1 MKKIH
6 ILLSLLPW
14 HTSFYIVL
22 KWYINIIVPCSQGDR
37 PLVSKRLSFQYR
49 TKNEDKLIAYIA
61 VSQDRPNIDVPNV
74 ENQLNGCRILG
85 VYTEN
90 YQIGHYQVTD
100 LQLLGAL
107 LDEAEFYI
115 KGWVN
120 NQNGQFQFDY
130 LWFNVVDFDSQD
142 VVERI
147 DNMILNNGIAYK
159 LIKRNE

>member
-1 MKKIH
+1 MAEHYNKLSFFEYPPME
-6 ILLSLLPW
+6 LLGS
-14 HTSFYIVL
+14 
-22 KWYINIIVPCSQGDR
+22 NIYENSI
-37 PLVSKRLSFQYR
+37 KRLSFQYR

-61 VSQDRPNIDVPNV
+61 VCQDSPNIEIPSI
-74 ENQLNGCRILG
+74 ENQLNGCRILDI
-85 VYTEN
+85 YTEK

-107 LDEAEFYI
+107 LDSAEFYI

-130 LWFNVVDFDSQD
+130 LWFNVADFDSQE

-147 DNMILNNGIAYK
+147 DNMVLNDGVAYK
-159 LIKRNE
+159 LIERK

>member
-1 MKKIH
+1 MAQYYDSLTFSDYPPTE
-6 ILLSLLPW
+6 LLGSNVYEN
-14 HTSFYIVL
+14 SI
-22 KWYINIIVPCSQGDR
+22 KS
-37 PLVSKRLSFQYR
+37 LSFQYR

-61 VSQDRPNIDVPNV
+61 VCQDSPNIEIPSI
-74 ENQLNGCRILG
+74 ENQLNGCRILDI
-85 VYTEN
+85 YTEK

-130 LWFNVVDFDSQD
+130 LWFNVADFDSQE

-147 DNMILNNGIAYK
+147 GNMVLNDGVAYK
-159 LIKRNE
+159 LIKRNEQSNQ

>member
-1 MKKIH
+1 MAQYYDSLTFSDYPPTE
-6 ILLSLLPW
+6 LLGSNVYED
-14 HTSFYIVL
+14 SI
-22 KWYINIIVPCSQGDR
+22 
-37 PLVSKRLSFQYR
+37 KRLSFQYR

-85 VYTEN
+85 IYTEN

-100 LQLLGAL
+100 LKLLGAL

-120 NQNGQFQFDY
+120 TQNGQFQFDY

-142 VVERI
+142 VVERT

>member
-1 MKKIH
+1 MAQYYDSLTFSDYPPTE
-6 ILLSLLPW
+6 LLGSNVYEN
-14 HTSFYIVL
+14 SI
-22 KWYINIIVPCSQGDR
+22 KS
-37 PLVSKRLSFQYR
+37 LSFQYR

-61 VSQDRPNIDVPNV
+61 VCQDSPNIEIPSI
-74 ENQLNGCRILG
+74 ENQLNGCRILDIH
-85 VYTEN
+85 TEK

-130 LWFNVVDFDSQD
+130 LWFNVVDFDSQE

-147 DNMILNNGIAYK
+147 GNMVLNDGVAYK
-159 LIKRNE
+159 LIKRNEQPNQ

>member
-1 MKKIH
+1 MAEQYNSLSSSDYPPTE
-6 ILLSLLPW
+6 LLGSNVYEN
-14 HTSFYIVL
+14 SI
-22 KWYINIIVPCSQGDR
+22 
-37 PLVSKRLSFQYR
+37 KRLSFQYR
-49 TKNEDKLIAYIA
+49 TKNDDKLIAYIA

-74 ENQLNGCRILG
+74 ENQLNGCRILA

-120 NQNGQFQFDY
+120 KQNGQFQFDY
-130 LWFNVVDFDSQD
+130 LWFNVADFDSQE

-147 DNMILNNGIAYK
+147 CNMVLNDGVAYK
-159 LIKRNE
+159 LIERK

>member
-1 MKKIH
+1 MAQYYDSLTFSDYPPTE
-6 ILLSLLPW
+6 LLGSNVYEN
-14 HTSFYIVL
+14 SI
-22 KWYINIIVPCSQGDR
+22 KS
-37 PLVSKRLSFQYR
+37 LSFQYR

-61 VSQDRPNIDVPNV
+61 VCQDSPNLEIPNI
-74 ENQLNGCRILG
+74 ENQLNGCRILDI
-85 VYTEN
+85 YTEK

-130 LWFNVVDFDSQD
+130 LWFNVVDFDSQE

-147 DNMILNNGIAYK
+147 GNMVLNDGVAYK
-159 LIKRNE
+159 LIKRNEQSNQ

>member
-1 MKKIH
+1 MAQYYDSLTFSDYPPTE
-6 ILLSLLPW
+6 LLGSNVYEN
-14 HTSFYIVL
+14 SI
-22 KWYINIIVPCSQGDR
+22 KS
-37 PLVSKRLSFQYR
+37 LSFQYR

-61 VSQDRPNIDVPNV
+61 VCQDSPNIEIPSI
-74 ENQLNGCRILG
+74 ENQLNGCRILDIH
-85 VYTEN
+85 TEK

-100 LQLLGAL
+100 LQLLVAL

-130 LWFNVVDFDSQD
+130 LWFNVVDFDSQE

-147 DNMILNNGIAYK
+147 GNMVLNDGVAYK
-159 LIKRNE
+159 LIKRNEQSNQ